1 MALSSEN
8 WVCPHCGNR
17 VDIAALGLY
26 AEVQCP
32 HCLYKG
38 IVHAQVGNFRL
49 EGVLGIGGMSVVYRA
64 VDVVLNRPLA
74 IKVLNDTFRDQ
85 PERIER
91 FENECAMMAR
101 VSHENVTSVYS
112 AGRAFGQF
120 YIAMELV
127 EGKNLE
133 HMVTKKRPMS
143 PQAALAII
151 RSVALGL
158 EAAHKAGLLHR
169 DMKPGNILITNEGQ
183 AKVIDFGLAV
193 DSQEGDTE
201 EIIWATPYY
210 VPPETLERNPEDVRT
225 DIYALG
231 MTLRYLLTGTES
243 FDEPADSLSA
253 LIERKRKL
261 PTFSQQCP
269 HMPAFICKLVDHMT
283 RFSPADRPKTYAE
296 LIEEIDDVLLEL
308 EKLQLL
314 GIDPLENERSHMRQA
329 VWAIIASL
337 ALGLMLAFFIRPG
350 QVTTTQNY
358 VPLEKSTIA
367 QDDTGALLHALES
380 VGNRDLPTAIR
391 ELLKLANKTDE
402 PAIGTW
408 SALLAKVLADASSN
422 SAEDANEAQKQMQR
436 HLTNRAR
443 ADAIGKKFLDS
454 LAPFDA
460 APLPR
465 VQEQLKT
472 AGPWR
477 TLSQNDVRHNIRTLT
492 DTDKE
497 PALKLVE
504 WYILALQAAWVG
516 DKESFD
522 RCIAQLTA
530 AANAAG
536 AYAPL
541 GSILSAPAN
550 KALQRPT
557 SHTEQSSSLRAT
569 REFEK
574 AEQLMRKHALQEAH
588 EAFAALTKN
597 TELSPLDR
605 ARSGVLAEACQVG
618 QEIIR
623 LLNRRY
629 PGKYKPGMSADD
641 MAALIPVPQPTVSS
655 LSSDGTELK
664 NHLPKMAIDGDFGT
678 TWCAPDSKTGHYLDI
693 SLNTPTPIDFIE
705 IAWEYSQPQKIDL
718 QLVTTDGVSRVQI
731 NRNKISSII
740 SLNGKSLRSFKFTFN
755 DTKRASWASIRE
767 IRLFHKDDFLRREVT
782 IVGLLLEGKYDAAW
796 TKVRE
801 LLVQDRPSPYFN
813 IIADNWLKRWLGNT
827 NSDPSKKRVSEEDIM
842 KTYQEQIEDTGKIID
857 LCNNSIHVIAKP
869 DITVDYDI
877 SNPKS
882 WKALPLQPGQG
893 MMCPLPIAKELV
905 KRGIV
910 SVSDDSVVAI
920 LGLRQSRYRNF
931 TLIPGHIQPCLLQDA
946 KYFESRGDGKILYS
960 EKDLEGL
967 RDKLGEELFP
977 VSFKKK
983 IYRL

>member
-358 VPLEKSTIA
+358 VPLEKSTLA

-436 HLTNRAR
+436 HLTNRVR

-550 KALQRPT
+550 KALQRPA

-641 MAALIPVPQPTVSS
+641 MAALIPVPQITVSAT
-655 LSSDGTELK
+655 SDGTELK
-664 NHLPKMAIDGDFGT
+664 KNLPKMALDGDFET
-678 TWCAPDSKTGHYLDI
+678 AWCAPDSMTGHYLNI
-693 SLNTPTPIDFIE
+693 TLKSPTPIDFIE
-705 IAWEYSQPQKIDL
+705 IIWEHSRSQKIDL
-718 QLVTTDGVSRVQI
+718 QMVTSEGTTRALI
-731 NRNKISSII
+731 NRNKLFSVIP
-740 SLNGKSLRSFKFTFN
+740 LEGKTLHSFKLTFN
-755 DTKRASWASIRE
+755 NTVNSSWACVRE
-767 IRLFHKDDFLRREVT
+767 IHLFHKDDFLKREVA

-801 LLVQDRPSPYFN
+801 LLLQDRPSPYFN
-813 IIADNWLKRWLGNT
+813 IIADNWLKRWIGDT
-827 NSDPSKKRVSEEDIM
+827 NSDPSKERVSEEDVMHIYEE
-842 KTYQEQIEDTGKIID
+842 KPSDPGKIIE
-857 LCNNSIHVIAKP
+857 LCKRCLHGTIRPSKSIN
-869 DITVDYDI
+869 Y
-877 SNPKS
+877 
-882 WKALPLQPGQG
+882 LEPGQG
-893 MMCPLPIAKELV
+893 LIYPAPIVKELV
-905 KRGIV
+905 KREIV
-910 SVSDDSVVAI
+910 TASDDNVVAV
-920 LGLRQSRYRNF
+920 LGLHESRHRDF
-931 TLIPGHIQPCLLQDA
+931 TLVPGCIQPCMLQDA
-946 KYFESRGDGKILYS
+946 KYFESKGDGKILYS

-967 RDKLGEELFP
+967 RDKLNANPFP
-977 VSFKKK
+977 NTLTKP
-983 IYRL
+983 IQRL